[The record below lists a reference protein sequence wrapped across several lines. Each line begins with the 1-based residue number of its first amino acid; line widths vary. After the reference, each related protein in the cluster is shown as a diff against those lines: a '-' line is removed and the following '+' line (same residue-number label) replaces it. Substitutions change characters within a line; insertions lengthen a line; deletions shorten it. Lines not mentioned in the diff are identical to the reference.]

1 MQGTAEQTE
10 EWFAFDR
17 ELLSYRQTA
26 EWGNRALQGSFGR
39 LRIPLKINDSQRRGD
54 LIETCIQLHNF
65 RAERVGLNQIHNVS
79 MPQWRMNA
87 EDEEIW
93 SNFEDMLFSEQR
105 KKDRVLRFHTYP
117 EFD

>member
-1 MQGTAEQTE
+1 MPLTGNS
-10 EWFAFDR
+10 FPIDR
-17 ELLSYRQTA
+17 QLNGEIMPYKVHLDAYKFLSRSMIA
-26 EWGNRALQGSFGR
+26 REG
-39 LRIPLKINDSQRRGD
+39 GD

-65 RAERVGLNQIHNVS
+65 RAEQVGLNQIRNVS

-93 SNFEDMLFSEQR
+93 SNFEDMLFSDQR
-105 KKDRVLRFHTYP
+105 KKDCVSRFHTYP